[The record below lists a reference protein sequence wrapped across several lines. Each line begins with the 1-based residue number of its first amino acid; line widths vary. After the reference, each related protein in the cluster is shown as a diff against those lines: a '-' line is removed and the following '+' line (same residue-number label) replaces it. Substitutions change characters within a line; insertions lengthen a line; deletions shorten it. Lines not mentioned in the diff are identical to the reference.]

1 MLRYEVTRDP
11 ALLDQYYRLREDCFR
26 AELHLRNFDG
36 SEEESDRH
44 GHILVA
50 RRGKFL
56 VGGVRIAAAPAES
69 VLSGELAA
77 DAASICIW
85 ERLVCHPQERAASVS
100 RTFLLHLIDH
110 CRRLDYTHAV
120 VLSSLDRARY
130 YRIFHS
136 SLGVPFDI
144 LRPAPEFAKGDFMGM
159 EHFLSVSHVGASQ
172 ALAAAPVA
180 CSA

>member
-1 MLRYEVTRDP
+1 MLRYEVTQDP
-11 ALLDQYYRLREDCFR
+11 ALLNQYYRLREHCFR
-26 AELHLRNFDG
+26 AELHIQNFDG

-44 GHILVA
+44 GHILIA
-50 RRGKFL
+50 RRGAFL
-56 VGGVRIAAAPAES
+56 VGGARIAPVPAQS
-69 VLSGELAA
+69 VLPGELAV

-85 ERLVCHPQERAASVS
+85 ERLVCHPDERSASVS
-100 RTFLLHLIDH
+100 RNFLLHLIDH
-110 CRRLDYTHAV
+110 GRRLGYTHAV
-120 VLSSLDRARY
+120 VLSSLHCARY

-159 EHFLSVSHVGASQ
+159 EHYLSVSHLGATQ
-172 ALAAAPVA
+172 TLAPVPVA